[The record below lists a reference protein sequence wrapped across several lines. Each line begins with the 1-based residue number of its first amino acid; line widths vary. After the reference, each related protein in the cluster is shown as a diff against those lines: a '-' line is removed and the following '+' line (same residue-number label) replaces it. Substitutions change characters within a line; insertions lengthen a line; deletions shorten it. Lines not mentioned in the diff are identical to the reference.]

1 MKKQEFIQEVAN
13 LAKEN
18 GSKISQEDVKRV
30 LVAMEEVIG
39 QVVAAEDEVAFAGI
53 KISTREQEE
62 RNGVS
67 KLKGIET
74 AWNTPAMRVPVIK
87 FLKSKKDELSVLI

>member
-18 GSKISQEDVKRV
+18 GSKTSQEDVKRV
-30 LVAMEEVIG
+30 MAAMEEVIG

-53 KISTREQEE
+53 KIGTRVQDA
-62 RNGVS
+62 RSGVS
-67 KLKGIET
+67 KLKDIET
-74 AWNTPAMRVPVIK
+74 HWETPEMRIPTIK
-87 FLKSKKDELSVLI
+87 FLKSKKDELSVVL